1 MSRDSTRRGFL
12 GAGVAAG
19 IGVAMAA
26 PADARKHRRHKPHHK
41 KKKPKKVRGTPTVD
55 VVVVGAGFAGLTA
68 ARNVAAAG
76 KSVMVLEARARVGG
90 RVLNLDLGNGHVTE
104 RGGTFVGPTQD
115 HVLALART
123 LGVGL
128 FDTYDSGDNVYLNNG
143 QRSTFSDSSPTGSAP
158 LDPVILPDL
167 TTAVTQLNQMATEI
181 PVDAPW
187 TAAKPTQYDSQTL
200 QSWTEANSVTPQFRQ
215 LATTACQPIFGA
227 ESRELSLLYVLFY
240 IASSGNETNQ
250 GTFERNFNTRQGAQQ
265 WRFQGGS
272 QLVGLKIASDLGKQV
287 VLSAPVRRIIQ
298 SGGGVQVVS
307 DKVRVNAKKVIV
319 AVPPTLAGRI
329 DYTPDLP
336 TQRDALMQRVPH
348 GALIK
353 AGAVYDRPWWR
364 DKGLNGSSV
373 STDGLVSAT
382 FDDSPEDASLGVLFG
397 FVGGDKARQFKTMAP
412 NDRQSAVLSEFATLF
427 GPEAT
432 APQRYFETN
441 WTEDPWSRGCPVA
454 LYGPGTLVAYGPALR
469 APVGNIHWA
478 GTETSNYW
486 NGYMDGAVRSG
497 DRAAKEALS

>member
-1 MSRDSTRRGFL
+1 MRASRQESGWPWPRLPKR
-12 GAGVAAG
+12 AE
-19 IGVAMAA
+19 
-26 PADARKHRRHKPHHK
+26 HRRHKPHH

-76 KSVMVLEARARVGG
+76 KSVMVLEARDRVGG

-115 HVLALART
+115 HVLALAQA
-123 LGVGL
+123 LGIGL

-167 TTAVTQLNQMATEI
+167 TTAVTQLDQMATEI

-187 TAAKPTQYDSQTL
+187 TAAKATQ
-200 QSWTEANSVTPQFRQ
+200 
-215 LATTACQPIFGA
+215 
-227 ESRELSLLYVLFY
+227 
-240 IASSGNETNQ
+240 
-250 GTFERNFNTRQGAQQ
+250 
-265 WRFQGGS
+265 
-272 QLVGLKIASDLGKQV
+272 
-287 VLSAPVRRIIQ
+287 
-298 SGGGVQVVS
+298 
-307 DKVRVNAKKVIV
+307 
-319 AVPPTLAGRI
+319 
-329 DYTPDLP
+329 
-336 TQRDALMQRVPH
+336 
-348 GALIK
+348 
-353 AGAVYDRPWWR
+353 
-364 DKGLNGSSV
+364 
-373 STDGLVSAT
+373 
-382 FDDSPEDASLGVLFG
+382 LFG
-397 FVGGDKARQFKTMAP
+397 
-412 NDRQSAVLSEFATLF
+412 S
-427 GPEAT
+427 EAT

>member
-26 PADARKHRRHKPHHK
+26 PADARKHRGHKPHK
-41 KKKPKKVRGTPTVD
+41 NKKKPKKVRGTPTVD

-307 DKVRVNAKKVIV
+307 DKVTVNAKKVIV
-319 AVPPTLAGRI
+319 AVPPTLAARI
-329 DYTPDLP
+329 DYSPDLP

-373 STDGLVSAT
+373 STDGLVSGT

-397 FVGGDKARQFKTMAP
+397 FVGGDKARQFNTMAP

-441 WTEDPWSRGCPVA
+441 WTEDPWSRGSPVA

-469 APVGNIHWA
+469 APVGTSTGPA
-478 GTETSNYW
+478 PRPRTTGTATW
-486 NGYMDGAVRSG
+486 TAPCA
-497 DRAAKEALS
+497 RATGRPRRR

>member
-1 MSRDSTRRGFL
+1 MR
-12 GAGVAAG
+12 
-19 IGVAMAA
+19 
-26 PADARKHRRHKPHHK
+26 
-41 KKKPKKVRGTPTVD
+41 
-55 VVVVGAGFAGLTA
+55 
-68 ARNVAAAG
+68 
-76 KSVMVLEARARVGG
+76 
-90 RVLNLDLGNGHVTE
+90 
-104 RGGTFVGPTQD
+104 
-115 HVLALART
+115 ALAQA
-123 LGVGL
+123 LGIGL

-167 TTAVTQLNQMATEI
+167 TTAVTQLDQMATEI

-187 TAAKPTQYDSQTL
+187 TAA
-200 QSWTEANSVTPQFRQ
+200 
-215 LATTACQPIFGA
+215 
-227 ESRELSLLYVLFY
+227 
-240 IASSGNETNQ
+240 
-250 GTFERNFNTRQGAQQ
+250 
-265 WRFQGGS
+265 
-272 QLVGLKIASDLGKQV
+272 
-287 VLSAPVRRIIQ
+287 
-298 SGGGVQVVS
+298 
-307 DKVRVNAKKVIV
+307 
-319 AVPPTLAGRI
+319 
-329 DYTPDLP
+329 
-336 TQRDALMQRVPH
+336 MQRVLQ

-373 STDGLVSAT
+373 PTDGLVSAT

-397 FVGGDKARQFKTMAP
+397 FIGGDKARQFNTMAR

-432 APQRYFETN
+432 GPQRYFETN